1 MIDASAP
8 LLRRLVLIVAAL
20 LLSAGPAMA
29 QGPVPART
37 EQALRASE
45 KAVYAGAFE
54 AASESLAAPLAVSE
68 DPEEVL
74 RLLLQRV
81 RVHQTQRLSGKV
93 SPDER
98 VTLGAVKVLLP
109 HVRDPG
115 LLALASLRQTTS
127 TYFHDLTAGDVS
139 KSMALQ
145 PAYREAAAGLTD
157 PCLKAEALFFAGLM
171 PQAAD
176 DVAAS
181 AEPLAQAF
189 QAATA
194 GGCELELSYVL
205 RHQAAVREAAGDK
218 AGARDLMARSLEIRQ
233 KIGFAVFAPF
243 SQLSLADT
251 EEALGRV
258 EAAQALR
265 RQALDAARRLD
276 LPAQEAAALKALAP
290 KPGGPG

>member
-1 MIDASAP
+1 MTDASAP
-8 LLRRLVLIVAAL
+8 PLRRLAIAVAAL
-20 LLSAGPAMA
+20 LLSASAVAAQGPA
-29 QGPVPART
+29 PVPART
-37 EQALRASE
+37 VEALRASE
-45 KAVYAGAFE
+45 KAVYAGDFE
-54 AASESLAAPLAVSE
+54 AASEALAAPLAVST
-68 DPEEVL
+68 DSDEVL

-93 SPDER
+93 SPDEG
-98 VTLGAVKVLLP
+98 VTLGAVKVVLP
-109 HVRDPG
+109 HVRDPA
-115 LLALASLRQTTS
+115 LLALAGLRQTTS
-127 TYFHDLTAGDVS
+127 TYFHDLTGGDVS

-157 PCLKAEALFFAGLM
+157 PCLRAEALFFAGLM

-176 DVAAS
+176 QVATS

-205 RHQAAVREAAGDK
+205 RHQAAVRDAAGDK

-243 SQLSLADT
+243 SQLSLADA

-258 EAAQALR
+258 EAAQTLR

-276 LPAQEAAALKALAP
+276 LPAQEDAALKALAA
-290 KPGGPG
+290 KPG

>member
-8 LLRRLVLIVAAL
+8 CLRRLALAVAAL
-20 LLSAGPAMA
+20 LLSAGPAMT
-29 QGPVPART
+29 QTPVPART
-37 EQALRASE
+37 AQALRASE
-45 KAVYAGAFE
+45 KAVYAANFE
-54 AASESLAAPLAVSE
+54 AASEALAAPLAVST
-68 DPEEVL
+68 DSDEVL

-93 SPDER
+93 SPDEE

-109 HVRDPG
+109 HVRDPD
-115 LLALASLRQTTS
+115 LVALAGLRQTTS
-127 TYFHDLTAGDVS
+127 TYFRELTGGDVS

-145 PAYREAAAGLTD
+145 PAYRQAAAGLAD
-157 PCLKAEALFFAGLM
+157 PCLRAEALFFAGLM

-176 DVAAS
+176 NVAAS
-181 AEPLAQAF
+181 AEPLAEAF

-205 RHQAAVREAAGDK
+205 RHQAAVRDAAGDK
-218 AGARDLMARSLEIRQ
+218 VGARDLMARSLEIRQ
-233 KIGFAVFAPF
+233 KVGFAVFGAF
-243 SQLSLADT
+243 SQLSLADA

-258 EAAQALR
+258 EAAQVLR

-276 LPAQEAAALKALAP
+276 LPAQEAAALKALAA
-290 KPGGPG
+290 KPG